1 MIVMNE
7 VDVDINA
14 VWENM
19 VGGHSG
25 YWADEFRTLNH
36 GRVDFYKD
44 EHYAEPNPQDME
56 VLADGEWYKVTVRS
70 LAEAYVKLMQEGWN
84 HCGNYG
90 VDDED
95 GCTGDALLQM
105 AAFDDFVYG

>member
-1 MIVMNE
+1 MIVVQS
-7 VDVDINA
+7 VDVDINK

-25 YWADEFRTLNH
+25 YWADKFQTVT
-36 GRVDFYKD
+36 GGQVQFYKD
-44 EHYAEPNPQDME
+44 GNYEEPNPQDMI
-56 VLADGEWYKVTVRS
+56 VLADGEWHKVTVRS
-70 LAEAYVKLMQEGWN
+70 LAEAYVKLMQDGWN

-95 GCTGDALLQM
+95 SCTGDALLQM
-105 AAFDDFVYG
+105 AAFDELVYG